1 MIRKKQ
7 SDAKIHKYEYAAVQF
22 MYTVNTT
29 TIINKSN
36 TPASYNLHDLIKH
49 LWLIVF
55 VHEWLNT
62 FYTPQRL

>member
-49 LWLIVF
+49 L
-55 VHEWLNT
+55 
-62 FYTPQRL
+62 